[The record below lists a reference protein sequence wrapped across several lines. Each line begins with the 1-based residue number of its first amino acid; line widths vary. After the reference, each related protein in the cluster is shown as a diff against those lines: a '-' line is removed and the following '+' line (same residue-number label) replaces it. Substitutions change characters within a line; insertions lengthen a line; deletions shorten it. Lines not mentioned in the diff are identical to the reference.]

1 MVTYST
7 PSSRY
12 VPRELVKLIKTSA
25 AIGLKEVKLE
35 QPYAAINPPVLCK
48 GAGLPQGI
56 VCQSCT
62 DSMRSLII
70 WEAKWP

>member
-1 MVTYST
+1 MANFNT

-25 AIGLKEVKLE
+25 AIGLKEARFE
-35 QPYAAINPPVLCK
+35 QPYDETPTVVVATEGVPPGTQCK
-48 GAGLPQGI
+48 
-56 VCQSCT
+56 SHR
-62 DSMRSLII
+62 SMKTNIII